1 VQKKILIAVD
11 GSPSSRQAVD
21 YAGRMNGLIQGL
33 GVTLFHIQPPIS
45 QFLLDEAK
53 RSGQAQVELNKVA
66 ARNAEA
72 SRGLLTNCR
81 ELLIRAGLEEQSVE
95 LATRP
100 HQQGLAKD
108 ILDYAQK
115 GLFDAIM
122 VGRRG
127 ISAVQQM
134 FMGSVSAH
142 LVENSPVIP
151 VWLVDG
157 HVRST
162 RVLAAVDGSESAL
175 RAVDHMA
182 FMLAGNPE
190 VRFCFFH
197 VTPRLKEYCEINF
210 GAEAGGGLETLINQ
224 GDQRC
229 MDGFFPAALAK
240 LREAGFREEQIETRT
255 DTTLLSVGETILN
268 AAREGGFGTIVM
280 GRRGINKSFFGGKV
294 SYSVS
299 HKLSDAALWLVP

>member
-1 VQKKILIAVD
+1 MQKKILVAVD
-11 GSPSSRQAVD
+11 GSTPSRQAVD
-21 YAGRMNGLIQGL
+21 YAARMNGFIQGL
-33 GVTLFHIQPPIS
+33 GVTLFHVQPPIS

-53 RSGQAQVELNKVA
+53 RSSRARAELNKVA

-72 SRGLLTNCR
+72 SRGVLANYR
-81 ELLIRAGLEEQSVE
+81 EMLIRAGLAEQSVE

-100 HQQGLAKD
+100 RHQGLAKD
-108 ILDYAQK
+108 ILDYAQN
-115 GLFDAIM
+115 GLFDAIL

-127 ISAVQQM
+127 ISSIQQM

-142 LVENSPVIP
+142 LIENSPVIP

-157 HVRST
+157 DVRSM
-162 RVLAAVDGSESAL
+162 RVMAAVDGSESAL

-182 FMLAGNPE
+182 FMLSGNPE

-197 VTPRLKEYCEINF
+197 VTPRLKDYCEINF
-210 GAEAGGGLETLINQ
+210 GAEAGGGLETLIAQ

-229 MDGFFPAALAK
+229 MDDFFPAALAK
-240 LREAGFREEQIETRT
+240 LREAGFREDQIEIRT
-255 DTTLLSVGETILN
+255 ATALLSVGETILK
-268 AAREGGFGTIVM
+268 AAREGGFGAIVM
-280 GRRGINKSFFGGKV
+280 GRRGINKSFFGGQV
-294 SYSVS
+294 SYIVS